1 MNEKKKILIAEDDQ
15 RIVSSYKLLFRFQK
29 DLADFDPLWAETAAE
44 AQAVFLREKPVLTL
58 LDLGLGDGIPGY
70 DVLKNLQGQIP
81 DSCRIVVLSGYS
93 EYEDICMAAGAAV
106 FLKKPLTKDQFLATI
121 LEYTRQQA

>member
-1 MNEKKKILIAEDDQ
+1 MSEKKKILIAEDDQ
-15 RIVSSYKLLFRFQK
+15 RIVNSYKLLFRFQK
-29 DLADFDPLWAETAAE
+29 SLADYSLFWAETATQ
-44 AQAVFLREKPVLTL
+44 AQSLFLDEKPDLTL

-70 DVLKNLQGQIP
+70 DVLKNLQGRVP

-93 EYEDICMAAGAAV
+93 EYEDMCLASGATA

-121 LEYTRQQA
+121 LEHTR

>member
-1 MNEKKKILIAEDDQ
+1 MTEKKKILIAEDDQ

-29 DLADFDPLWAETAAE
+29 NLADFNLFWAETAAQ
-44 AQAVFLREKPVLTL
+44 AQALFLQEKPALTL

-70 DVLKNLQGQIP
+70 DVLKQLQGQVP

-93 EYEDICMAAGAAV
+93 EYEDMCLAAGAAA
-106 FLKKPLTKDQFLATI
+106 FLKKPLTKDQFLATV
-121 LEYTRQQA
+121 LEHTR